1 MKRVLSAVLVL
12 FGSSVVAFL
21 LIRLAPGDPALARLG
36 LEADAASVAA
46 VRRGFAL
53 DQPLVLQYAHW
64 LSQIFSGDLGRSLQ
78 TGRPVLSMLFG
89 ALGPTILL
97 SLTALVLSIAIAVPA
112 GVMAASRHERFS
124 DYAWSLAAVL
134 ALSVPS
140 FWLGMLL
147 VFAFAIYL
155 PVLPASGY
163 VSPSVDPFGFLRHL
177 ALPALTLGIAFA
189 ASSLRMTRAAMLDI
203 LGADFIRTARAKG
216 LRRGVVL
223 RRHALPNAIIPIV
236 TVLGLQMGQSFGG
249 VVVTETLFAWPG
261 LGKLTVDAV
270 FARDYPV
277 VQGAVL
283 ATATLF
289 LLINFLTDLL
299 YVRLDARIGSVAS
312 GGAS

>member
-1 MKRVLSAVLVL
+1 MKRLLSPVLVL
-12 FGSSVVAFL
+12 FGCSVLAFL

-46 VRRGFAL
+46 VRRDLAL
-53 DQPLVLQYAHW
+53 DQPVVLQYARW
-64 LSQIFSGDLGRSLQ
+64 LSHVLVGDLGRSLQ
-78 TGRPVLSMLFG
+78 TGRPVLELLLGS
-89 ALGPTILL
+89 LGPTILL
-97 SLTALVLSIAIAVPA
+97 SLAALVLSTAIAIPA
-112 GVMAASRHERFS
+112 GVMAANRHEKLS
-124 DYAWSLAAVL
+124 DYVLSLAASC

-147 VFAFAIYL
+147 VLAFAIHL

-163 VSPSVDPFGFLRHL
+163 VSLAVNPAGFLRHL
-177 ALPALTLGIAFA
+177 ALPTLTLGIALA
-189 ASSLRMTRAAMLDI
+189 ASSLRITRAAMLEI
-203 LGADFIRTARAKG
+203 LDADFIRTARAKG
-216 LRRGVVL
+216 LRQSAVL
-223 RRHALPNAIIPIV
+223 RRHALPNAMVPIV
-236 TVLGLQMGQSFGG
+236 TLLGIQMGQLFGG

-283 ATATLF
+283 VTATLF
-289 LLINFLTDLL
+289 VLINLLTDLL
-299 YVRLDARIGSVAS
+299 YMRLDARIGSDAD

>member
-1 MKRVLSAVLVL
+1 MKRLLSPVLVL

-36 LEADAASVAA
+36 LESDPASVAA
-46 VRRGFAL
+46 VRRTFAL
-53 DQPLVLQYAHW
+53 DQPMVVQYFRW
-64 LSQIFSGDLGRSLQ
+64 LSHVLAGDFGRSLQ
-78 TGRPVLSMLFG
+78 TGRPVLPLLLGS
-89 ALGPTILL
+89 LGPTVLL
-97 SLTALVLSIAIAVPA
+97 SLAALALSTAIAIPA
-112 GVMAASRHERFS
+112 GVMAASRHEKLS
-124 DYAWSLAAVL
+124 DYSLSLAAIC

-147 VFAFAIYL
+147 VLAFAIHL

-163 VSPSVDPFGFLRHL
+163 VSPADDPGGFLLHL
-177 ALPALTLGIAFA
+177 ALPTLTLGIALA
-189 ASSLRMTRAAMLDI
+189 ASSMRITRAAMLEI

-216 LRRGVVL
+216 LRQAAVL
-223 RRHALPNAIIPIV
+223 CRHALPNAMVPIV
-236 TVLGLQMGQSFGG
+236 TLLGIQMGQLFGG

-283 ATATLF
+283 LTAALF
-289 LLINFLTDLL
+289 LLINLLTDFL
-299 YVRLDARIGSVAS
+299 YTRLDARIGSVAG